1 MGRGEDLL
9 TRGNIYIYIVF
20 FSVIKVLPK
29 GGSVVAHK
37 FLFPNLNRYMIS
49 KLIIR

>member
-9 TRGNIYIYIVF
+9 TRKSVYIVF

-37 FLFPNLNRYMIS
+37 FLFPNLNRYKIS